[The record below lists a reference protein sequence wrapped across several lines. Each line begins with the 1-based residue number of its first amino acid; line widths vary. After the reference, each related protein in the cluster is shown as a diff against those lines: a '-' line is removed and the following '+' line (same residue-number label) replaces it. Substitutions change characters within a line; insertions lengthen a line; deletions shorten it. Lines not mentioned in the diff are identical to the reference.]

1 MFHTENRKGNTE
13 TFKIYVAQS
22 LCPTA
27 PLESEGRPRRPAFLH
42 SVVVHYLLNFPEKNH
57 S

>member
-22 LCPTA
+22 FCPTA